1 MSVKSFR
8 SAFLLAALVLGAAT
22 FPSSLSPQQGA
33 TDDRDSLAAQVSLI
47 PTSAPVA
54 TDNPASAAGPRNAP
68 AGFTRTVATSLP
80 GPARPISDARMG
92 DNANVAMMAIGA
104 AAIGLGLIIG
114 GDGGTVIAVTG
125 GVIGLTALY
134 RYLR

>member
-8 SAFLLAALVLGAAT
+8 SAFLLAALVLGAAA

-33 TDDRDSLAAQVSLI
+33 TGDRDSLAAQVSLT

-54 TDNPASAAGPRNAP
+54 TANPASAAGPRIAR
-68 AGFTRTVATSLP
+68 AGFTRTVATSVP

-92 DNANVAMMAIGA
+92 DNANVAMMGIGA

-114 GDGGTVIAVTG
+114 GDGGTLIAVTG
-125 GVIGLTALY
+125 GVFGLTALY

>member
-33 TDDRDSLAAQVSLI
+33 TDDRGLAAQVSLI

-54 TDNPASAAGPRNAP
+54 TDNPASAAGPRIVP

-80 GPARPISDARMG
+80 GPARPIYDARLS
-92 DNANVAMMAIGA
+92 DNANVAMMGIGA